1 MGRSKYCIQPKF
13 IQISSILTSIYEKQR
28 EIPNEQ
34 KMKQKQSVA
43 QRQKRI
49 THNKE
54 QNTVDF

>member
-1 MGRSKYCIQPKF
+1 MGKSKYCIQSKF
-13 IQISSILTSIYEKQR
+13 IKISSMLTSIYEKQR

-34 KMKQKQSVA
+34 KIKLKQSIA